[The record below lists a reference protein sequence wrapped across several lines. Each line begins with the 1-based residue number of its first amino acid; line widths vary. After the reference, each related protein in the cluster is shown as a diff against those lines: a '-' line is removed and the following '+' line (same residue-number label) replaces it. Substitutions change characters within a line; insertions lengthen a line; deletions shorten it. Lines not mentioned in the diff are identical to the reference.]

1 MKITQPL
8 FLDIFSVHLLIVFMF
23 PGNIP
28 HLEIPNDYVLM
39 IQVKSNMST
48 QIWMV
53 VVGEKK
59 RTQKD
64 PDSGCTFDSVTLL

>member
-1 MKITQPL
+1 
-8 FLDIFSVHLLIVFMF
+8 MF

-59 RTQKD
+59 KD
-64 PDSGCTFDSVTLL
+64 PEGPSLRLHV